1 MFRLQVPFA
10 GMSRVRV
17 LGSGAE
23 ALPQLVFHSSPQ
35 P

>member
-17 LGSGAE
+17 LGSGSE
-23 ALPQLVFHSSPQ
+23 ALPQLVSHGSPQ
-35 P
+35 A